1 MPSELSKQQTS
12 QHSPVGDRA
21 AVGVASGRNRS
32 GVDEPA
38 AVVELRAVLVCDV
51 PDVALRVA
59 EAKPATEARSARFG
73 VEIDDVVETAEALVR
88 IHD

>member
-1 MPSELSKQQTS
+1 LPSELSKQQTS
-12 QHSPVGDRA
+12 QHSPVGDGA

-38 AVVELRAVLVCDV
+38 AVIELRAVLVCDV